1 VYTADPK
8 LDKSATR
15 YDTISHMDVITKG
28 LKVMDSTAI
37 TFCMEKNLP
46 IVVFDLLGKGNVK
59 SILRG
64 EQIGTLVG

>member
-1 VYTADPK
+1 
-8 LDKSATR
+8 
-15 YDTISHMDVITKG
+15 MDVITKG

-37 TFCMEKNLP
+37 TFCMDKNLP
-46 IVVFDLLGKGNVK
+46 IVVFDLLARGNVK